1 MIWLTWRQFR
11 SQAATVAVALVSVA
25 AILAITGPRLAGLYS
40 GEPNPFLTRIT
51 ATDGMLYYG
60 STVLVY
66 LLPAVIGIF
75 WGAPLVTRELEMGTH
90 RLVWNQTITRTRWL
104 ATKLAV
110 AGLTAMAAS
119 GLLSLAVSWWAG
131 PIDTAAGATGGDS
144 FPSRISPLIFGA
156 RGIVP
161 IGYACFAFV
170 LGVTIG
176 LLLRR
181 TVAAMA
187 ITLALFAVVQIAV
200 PFTVRSHIIPTAQET
215 VTIDRSNIESFRTN
229 NSGQPQ
235 ELTVSSPPG
244 AWVLSNETIDAT
256 GHAVAVLPA
265 WLADC
270 MPPPPGQARSQPNA
284 PAAQACFAKL
294 TDLGYQQQVTYH
306 PAGRFW
312 ALQGA
317 ETTLFLVLSALL
329 AGLCFWWTRH
339 RLT

>member
-11 SQAATVAVALVSVA
+11 TQAATVAAALVVVA
-25 AILAITGPRLAGLYS
+25 AILAITGPHLTGLSS
-40 GEPNPFLTRIT
+40 GEANPFLTRVT
-51 ATDGMLYYG
+51 ATDGILYYG
-60 STVLVY
+60 SAVLVY

-75 WGAPLVTRELEMGTH
+75 WGAPLVTRELELGTH
-90 RLVWNQTITRTRWL
+90 RLVWNQTISRTRWL
-104 ATKLAV
+104 ATKLAIV
-110 AGLTAMAAS
+110 GLAAIAAS

-131 PIDTAAGATGGDS
+131 PIDAAADASGGDP
-144 FPSRISPLIFGA
+144 FPSRVSPLVFGA

-161 IGYACFAFV
+161 IGYAAFAFV

-187 ITLALFAVVQIAV
+187 ITLALFAAVQLAV
-200 PFTVRSHIIPTAQET
+200 PFTVRSHIIPAAQQT
-215 VTIDRSNIESFRTN
+215 VTIDRTNVESFRAD

-235 ELTVSSPPG
+235 ELTVASPSG

-256 GHAVAVLPA
+256 GHAVAVLPV
-265 WLADC
+265 WMADC
-270 MPPPPGQARSQPNA
+270 MPPPPGQGRSQPNA

-294 TDLGYQQQVTYH
+294 ADLGYRQRLTYQ
-306 PAGRFW
+306 PADRFW
-312 ALQGA
+312 VLQGA

-329 AGLCFWWTRH
+329 AALCFWWTRH